1 VSADFKSF
9 ADFKRRVS
17 HMTLVRQAVR
27 KDPATGN
34 YSRTGE
40 LVDTPNRLVGIK
52 RPVAK
57 INSVDI
63 MLTTEKP
70 DGETVLSH
78 LQLGKASE
86 WSFDGDMVTR
96 DDGSGI
102 MQYRVEARD

>member
-1 VSADFKSF
+1 MTEFKNL
-9 ADFKRRVS
+9 ADFKRRVT
-17 HMTLVRQAVR
+17 HMTLLRQAVR

-34 YSRTGE
+34 MSRTGE
-40 LVDTPNRLVGIK
+40 LVDSRNWLVGIR
-52 RPVAK
+52 RPVEK

-70 DGETVLSH
+70 DGEVVTSH

-86 WSFDGDMVTR
+86 WSFDGDTVTK

>member
-1 VSADFKSF
+1 MTTFKNL
-9 ADFKRRVS
+9 ADFKRRVT
-17 HMTLVRQAVR
+17 HMTLIRQAVR

-34 YSRTGE
+34 CSRTGE
-40 LVDTPNRLVGIK
+40 LVDIANRMVGIK

-63 MLTTEKP
+63 MLTTERP
-70 DGETVLSH
+70 GGETVLSH

-86 WSFDGDMVTR
+86 WSFDGDTVTR
-96 DDGSGI
+96 DDGTGI

>member
-1 VSADFKSF
+1 MKEFKSL
-9 ADFKRRVS
+9 ADFKRRVT
-17 HMTLVRQAVR
+17 HMTLLRQAVR
-27 KDPATGN
+27 KDPVTGN
-34 YSRTGE
+34 LSDTGE

-63 MLTTEKP
+63 LLTTEKP

-78 LQLGKASE
+78 LAIGPASE
-86 WSFDGDMVTR
+86 WTFDGDTVTR